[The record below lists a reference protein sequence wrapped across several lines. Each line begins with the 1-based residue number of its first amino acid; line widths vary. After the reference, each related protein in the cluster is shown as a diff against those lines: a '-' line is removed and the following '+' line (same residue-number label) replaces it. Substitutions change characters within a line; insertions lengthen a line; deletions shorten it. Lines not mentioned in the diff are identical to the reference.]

1 MIFYLVNFCKILISK
16 NFKGN
21 ILLPNSLLIF
31 EKEKSLNFNTCF
43 NLHNFFCF
51 GGNFHNFFFTNMEPI
66 NFESIFGIMA
76 NGPEGTT
83 RSQASD
89 LCT

>member
-1 MIFYLVNFCKILISK
+1 LQKFNLK
-16 NFKGN
+16 NYKGN
-21 ILLPNSLLIF
+21 FLLLNSLLLF
-31 EKEKSLNFNTCF
+31 GKENSSNFNTGF
-43 NLHNFFCF
+43 SF
-51 GGNFHNFFFTNMEPI
+51 GGNFHKFFLTNMEPI

-76 NGPEGTT
+76 NGRPEGTT